1 MKTESTVRPSLV
13 ERYPGLVRIN
23 YDVQEEQRAASM
35 YGGSDDAVTF
45 YAYRMVELTEPYRF
59 RGLSELTDL
68 LMSDKY
74 PVAEQLAI
82 LYDGTE
88 AEKWAMKE
96 YRFHCKQVAMQVL
109 GIPETPGYL
118 SELRQMA
125 IERINAHTDQLI
137 LTGYQWTVL
146 HGQQAGTVAGVWLN
160 KENQFNYFVTFIAAV
175 FDVLLQTST
184 VEFPQMFKIGE
195 DSDGRPIYE
204 EFQTLT
210 ELSTFCLGGLA
221 HISRCTHDGWGE
233 KDSIDDSN
241 TDGHEETA

>member
-1 MKTESTVRPSLV
+1 MV

-35 YGGSDDAVTF
+35 DGASGDAVTF
-45 YAYRMVELTEPYRF
+45 YVYRMVELTEPYRF
-59 RGLSELTDL
+59 RGLSELADL

-96 YRFHCKQVAMQVL
+96 YRFYCKQVAMQVL

-118 SELRQMA
+118 SELRQMT
-125 IERINAHTDQLI
+125 IGRVNAHTDLLI

-160 KENQFNYFVTFIAAV
+160 RENQFNFFVTFIAAV
-175 FDVLLQTST
+175 FDQLLNTST
-184 VEFPQMFKIGE
+184 VEFPQVFKIGE
-195 DSDGRPIYE
+195 DSEGRPIYE

-210 ELSTFCLGGLA
+210 ELSTFCLGGIA
-221 HISRCTHDGWGE
+221 FIEQTVANGWQ
-233 KDSIDDSN
+233 KQDAVDLSLY
-241 TDGHEETA
+241 ET

>member
-1 MKTESTVRPSLV
+1 MV

-35 YGGSDDAVTF
+35 DGASGDAVTF
-45 YAYRMVELTEPYRF
+45 YVYRMVELTEPYRF
-59 RGLSELTDL
+59 RGLSELADL

-96 YRFHCKQVAMQVL
+96 YRFYCKQVAMQVL

-118 SELRQMA
+118 SELRQMT
-125 IERINAHTDQLI
+125 IGRVNAHTDLLI

-146 HGQQAGTVAGVWLN
+146 HGQQAGTVASVWLN
-160 KENQFNYFVTFIAAV
+160 RENQFNFFVTFIAAV
-175 FDVLLQTST
+175 FDQLLNTST
-184 VEFPQMFKIGE
+184 VEFPQVFKIGE

-210 ELSTFCLGGLA
+210 ELSTFCLGGIA
-221 HISRCTHDGWGE
+221 FIEQTVANGWQK
-233 KDSIDDSN
+233 KDAVDLSLY
-241 TDGHEETA
+241 ET

>member
-1 MKTESTVRPSLV
+1 
-13 ERYPGLVRIN
+13 
-23 YDVQEEQRAASM
+23 
-35 YGGSDDAVTF
+35 
-45 YAYRMVELTEPYRF
+45 MVELTEPYRF
-59 RGLSELTDL
+59 RGLSELADL

-96 YRFHCKQVAMQVL
+96 YRFYCKQVAMQVL

-118 SELRQMA
+118 SELRQMT
-125 IERINAHTDQLI
+125 IGRVNAHTDLLI

-160 KENQFNYFVTFIAAV
+160 RENQFNFFVTFIASV
-175 FDVLLQTST
+175 FDVLLHTST
-184 VEFPQMFKIGE
+184 VEFPQVFKIGE

-210 ELSTFCLGGLA
+210 ELSTFCLGGIA
-221 HISRCTHDGWGE
+221 FIEQTVANGWQK
-233 KDSIDDSN
+233 KDAVDLSLY
-241 TDGHEETA
+241 ET

>member
-1 MKTESTVRPSLV
+1 MV

-35 YGGSDDAVTF
+35 DGASGDAVTF
-45 YAYRMVELTEPYRF
+45 YVYRMVELTEPYRF
-59 RGLSELTDL
+59 RGLSELADL

-96 YRFHCKQVAMQVL
+96 YRFYCKQVAMQVL

-118 SELRQMA
+118 SELRQMT
-125 IERINAHTDQLI
+125 IGRVNAHTDLLI

-146 HGQQAGTVAGVWLN
+146 HGQQAGTVASVWLN
-160 KENQFNYFVTFIAAV
+160 RENQFNFFVTFIAAV
-175 FDVLLQTST
+175 FDQLLNTST
-184 VEFPQMFKIGE
+184 VEFPQVFKIGE
-195 DSDGRPIYE
+195 DSEGRPIYE

-210 ELSTFCLGGLA
+210 ELSTFCLGGIA
-221 HISRCTHDGWGE
+221 FIEQTVANGWQK
-233 KDSIDDSN
+233 KDAVDLSLY
-241 TDGHEETA
+241 ET

>member
-1 MKTESTVRPSLV
+1 MV

-35 YGGSDDAVTF
+35 DGASGDAVTF
-45 YAYRMVELTEPYRF
+45 YVYRMVELTEPYRF
-59 RGLSELTDL
+59 RGLSELADL

-96 YRFHCKQVAMQVL
+96 YRFYCKQVAMQVL

-118 SELRQMA
+118 SELRQMT
-125 IERINAHTDQLI
+125 IGRVNAHTDLLI

-146 HGQQAGTVAGVWLN
+146 HGQQAGTVASVWLN
-160 KENQFNYFVTFIAAV
+160 RENQFNFFVTFVAAV
-175 FDVLLQTST
+175 FDQLLNTST
-184 VEFPQMFKIGE
+184 VEFPQVFKIGE
-195 DSDGRPIYE
+195 DSEGRPIYE

-210 ELSTFCLGGLA
+210 ELSTFCLGGIA
-221 HISRCTHDGWGE
+221 FIEQTVANGWQK
-233 KDSIDDSN
+233 KDAVDLSLY
-241 TDGHEETA
+241 ET

>member
-1 MKTESTVRPSLV
+1 MV

-35 YGGSDDAVTF
+35 DGASGDAVTF
-45 YAYRMVELTEPYRF
+45 YVYRMVELTEPYRF
-59 RGLSELTDL
+59 RGLSELADL

-96 YRFHCKQVAMQVL
+96 YRFYCKQVAMQVL

-118 SELRQMA
+118 SELRQMT
-125 IERINAHTDQLI
+125 IGRVNAHTDLLI

-146 HGQQAGTVAGVWLN
+146 HGQQAGTVASVWLN
-160 KENQFNYFVTFIAAV
+160 RENQFNFFVTFIAAV
-175 FDVLLQTST
+175 FDQLLNTST
-184 VEFPQMFKIGE
+184 VEFPQVFKIGE
-195 DSDGRPIYE
+195 DSEGRPIYE

-210 ELSTFCLGGLA
+210 ELSTFCLGGIA
-221 HISRCTHDGWGE
+221 FIEQTVANGWQK
-233 KDSIDDSN
+233 KDAVDLSLY
-241 TDGHEETA
+241 

>member
-1 MKTESTVRPSLV
+1 MV

-35 YGGSDDAVTF
+35 DGASGDAVTF
-45 YAYRMVELTEPYRF
+45 YVYRMVELTEPYRF
-59 RGLSELTDL
+59 RGLSELADL

-96 YRFHCKQVAMQVL
+96 YRFYCKQVAMQVL

-118 SELRQMA
+118 SELRQMT
-125 IERINAHTDQLI
+125 IGRVNAHTDLLI

-160 KENQFNYFVTFIAAV
+160 RENQFNFFVTFVAAV
-175 FDVLLQTST
+175 FDQLLNTST
-184 VEFPQMFKIGE
+184 VEFPQVFKIGE
-195 DSDGRPIYE
+195 DSEGRPIYE

-210 ELSTFCLGGLA
+210 ELSTFCLGGIA
-221 HISRCTHDGWGE
+221 FIEQTVANGWKK
-233 KDSIDDSN
+233 KDAVDLSLY
-241 TDGHEETA
+241 ET